1 MSVRLLLAV
10 ICCASFALAQSA
22 FEVTSVKPSPPD
34 QPGMGMRMDPGRV
47 ILNNATLRYAILL
60 AFRIEEYQLV
70 GGPKWL
76 DADHYEIEGKCAD
89 ASSPKEKMAMV
100 QALLAD
106 RFQLKYHRETREV
119 AGYVLVPA
127 KTGLKIKKSEATDD
141 ASSSSSGAHMVSGK
155 NETTGELA
163 SQLAGVLHRPVIDE
177 TGSKDHFDFR
187 LSWEQVG
194 DDPAPSVFSL
204 IQEQL
209 GIRMEARR
217 VPIELLI
224 IDSAEKPAAN

>member
-1 MSVRLLLAV
+1 
-10 ICCASFALAQSA
+10 
-22 FEVTSVKPSPPD
+22 
-34 QPGMGMRMDPGRV
+34 MDPGRV

-141 ASSSSSGAHMVSGK
+141 ASSSSSGAH
-155 NETTGELA
+155 N
-163 SQLAGVLHRPVIDE
+163 GV
-177 TGSKDHFDFR
+177 G
-187 LSWEQVG
+187 
-194 DDPAPSVFSL
+194 
-204 IQEQL
+204 QE
-209 GIRMEARR
+209 
-217 VPIELLI
+217 
-224 IDSAEKPAAN
+224 